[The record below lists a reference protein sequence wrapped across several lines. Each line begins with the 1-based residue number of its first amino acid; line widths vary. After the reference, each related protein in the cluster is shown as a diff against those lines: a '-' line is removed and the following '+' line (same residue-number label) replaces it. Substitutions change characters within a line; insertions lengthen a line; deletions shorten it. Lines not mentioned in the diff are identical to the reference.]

1 MSRRHTADARRAVA
15 YLRVSTDDQA
25 LGPDAQRA
33 SIERWAAS
41 AGVTVVA
48 WHADLGVSGA
58 TPFDQRAGL
67 QAAVADLETLGAG
80 LLVVAKRDRLARD
93 LMVSAVVTRLVE
105 RLGGTVASAD
115 GSGNGSTA
123 EAALMRGIIDS
134 FAAYERACIASRTKA
149 ALSVKRARGEKLG
162 GSCPIGSATT
172 DGVQLVTDEREA
184 ATVARVL
191 ELRAG
196 GVSVRGIAAQL
207 DAEGHVAR
215 GGRWH
220 PTTVARLL
228 ARAA

>member
-15 YLRVSTDDQA
+15 YLRVSTDDQQ
-25 LGPDAQRA
+25 LGPEAQRA
-33 SIERWAAS
+33 SIERWAAA
-41 AGVTVVA
+41 AGVVVVG
-48 WHADLGVSGA
+48 WHTDLGVSGA
-58 TPFDQRAGL
+58 TPLEERPGL
-67 QAAVADLETLGAG
+67 QAAVADLSTHGAG
-80 LLVVAKRDRLARD
+80 VLVVAKRDRLARD

-105 RLGGTVASAD
+105 RVGGTIASAD
-115 GSGNGSTA
+115 GSGNGTTA

-149 ALSVKRARGEKLG
+149 ALAVKKTRGEKLG
-162 GSCPIGSATT
+162 GSCPIGTATT
-172 DGVQLVTDEREA
+172 DGVRLVPDAGEA

-196 GVSVRGIAAQL
+196 GASVRGIAAQL